1 MSGRPVPQIQEPAA
15 EHTHTVIFLHG
26 GGSDGPQF
34 WRAIRRRRPSL
45 FAKFPS
51 FRWVFPSS
59 GLLWSSSMEM
69 ERKQWLDASPRD
81 SSESAQEIPGLSS
94 SVEYVLRLIEEEVQ
108 RLGGRADKLVLGGLS
123 QGQATSLY
131 ALLRCEHRLGAYVG
145 MSGWLPLAHK
155 LDQGTLKEGD
165 LQGAEA
171 TPVFLGHGTH
181 DRKVPL
187 ELALRARHVLSTNMN
202 VDVTWRQYVGA
213 KLDGHWIKE
222 PEELEDVA
230 EFLQAKLQLEEYNAP
245 SQNQTSLPKDT
256 CLI

>member
-1 MSGRPVPQIQEPAA
+1 MRERPAPHIQEPAS
-15 EHTHTVIFLHG
+15 EHTHTVILLHG
-26 GGSDGPQF
+26 NGSDGPQF
-34 WRAIRRRRPSL
+34 WRAIRRMRPSL

-94 SVEYVLRLIEEEVQ
+94 SVEYVLGLIEDEVQ
-108 RLGGRADKLVLGGLS
+108 RLGGRADRLVLGGLS

-155 LDQGTLKEGD
+155 LDQGMTVEGD

-171 TPVFLGHGTH
+171 PTPVFLGQRHSRPQGTS
-181 DRKVPL
+181 
-187 ELALRARHVLSTNMN
+187 RARVEGL
-202 VDVTWRQYVGA
+202 VTY
-213 KLDGHWIKE
+213 
-222 PEELEDVA
+222 
-230 EFLQAKLQLEEYNAP
+230 
-245 SQNQTSLPKDT
+245 
-256 CLI
+256 